1 MTAAVAYVASQV
13 KRHVT
18 GMRQLLDRAIED
30 LQAEQVTRFTASE
43 LVGRASKELP
53 DHGRGPAEIAKLYK
67 AVENMVTNKR
77 LVAVGSRKVPGIKR
91 PVAIYEWVEVCELA
105 GADLQAQ
112 IQGWMPPRV

>member
-18 GMRQLLDRAIED
+18 GMRQLLERAIED
-30 LQAEQVTRFTASE
+30 LQAEGVVRFTASE

-53 DHGRGPAEIAKLYK
+53 EHGRGPAEIARLFK

-77 LVAVGSRKVPGIKR
+77 LEPVDSRKVPGIKR
-91 PVAIYEWVEVCELA
+91 PVSVYQAVDVCPLA
-105 GADLQAQ
+105 GAELNAS
-112 IQGWMPPRV
+112 IQGWMQPHV